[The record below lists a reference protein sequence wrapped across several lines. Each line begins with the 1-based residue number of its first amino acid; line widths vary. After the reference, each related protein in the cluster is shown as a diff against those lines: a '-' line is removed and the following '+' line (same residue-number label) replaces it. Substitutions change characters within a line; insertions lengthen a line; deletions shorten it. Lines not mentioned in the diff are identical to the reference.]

1 MNIPKIDLKELEM
14 QKKENFKQRLE
25 FIKQYSAWLKK
36 TSNEEWG
43 KQQKD
48 IID

>member
-1 MNIPKIDLKELEM
+1 MPKIDLEELEM
-14 QKKENFKQRLE
+14 QKEEILKQRLE
-25 FIKQYSAWLKK
+25 FKKQYSAWLKK
-36 TSNEEWG
+36 TSNEEWS